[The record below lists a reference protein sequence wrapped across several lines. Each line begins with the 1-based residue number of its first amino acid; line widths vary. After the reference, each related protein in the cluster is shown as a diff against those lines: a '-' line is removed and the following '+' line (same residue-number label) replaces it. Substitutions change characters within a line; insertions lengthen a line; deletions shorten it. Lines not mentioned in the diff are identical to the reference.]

1 MLRASIISGVHAARG
16 QAPSRTPR
24 IFVTVAKTPLRA
36 LFILGTFCLASAGA
50 AAADFRSIAEGGT
63 VMYDAPSSKAK
74 KLYVAS
80 RDYPV
85 EVVVNDGTWVK
96 VRDATGELV
105 WIEKKALSE
114 RRMVL
119 VTVSLA
125 DVRQAP
131 SEQAGL
137 AFRAQ
142 QGVVFELSE
151 LGSGGWAKVR
161 HRDGR
166 SGYVRINQLWGL

>member
-1 MLRASIISGVHAARG
+1 MSSRLIARSRAIAG
-16 QAPSRTPR
+16 
-24 IFVTVAKTPLRA
+24 A
-36 LFILGTFCLASAGA
+36 LGCLASLGA
-50 AAADFRSIAEGGT
+50 AAADFRSIAEAGT
-63 VMYDAPSSKAK
+63 LMYDGPSSKAK

-85 EVVVNDGTWVK
+85 EVLVNDGAWVK

-105 WIEKKALSE
+105 WIEKKALSD
-114 RRMVL
+114 RRTVL
-119 VTVSLA
+119 VTVSIA

-131 SEQAGL
+131 SDQAAL

-142 QGVVFELSE
+142 QGVVLDLSE
-151 LGSGGWAKVR
+151 MGNAGWARVR

-166 SGYVRINQLWGL
+166 SGYVRMGQLWGL

>member
-1 MLRASIISGVHAARG
+1 VIPRARMLAG
-16 QAPSRTPR
+16 
-24 IFVTVAKTPLRA
+24 A
-36 LFILGTFCLASAGA
+36 LCCLVIGAA
-50 AAADFRSIAEGGT
+50 AAADFRSIAESGT

-85 EVVVNDGTWVK
+85 EVVVNDGPWVK

-105 WIEKKALSE
+105 WIERKALSD
-114 RRMVL
+114 RRMVV
-119 VTVSLA
+119 VTASIAEVH
-125 DVRQAP
+125 QAP
-131 SEQAGL
+131 SDQAAS

-151 LGSGGWAKVR
+151 MGSGGWARVR

-166 SGYVRINQLWGL
+166 SGYVRIGQLWGL